1 MGEDVGF
8 WEWVVWS
15 FMRDVSVPFL
25 FGSEV
30 VDVRVVFGPA
40 SVAPTRGIHRVA
52 AVMLAANGSYRSA
65 VAPDN
70 RGHVPVVNHFLVG
83 TTKRGVV
90 DVVATGP
97 PAIHRERCAGRSA
110 MKVGWVLK
118 HTQKL
123 GDCGI
128 DVMAYHAG
136 LVRIPSTWQAIRR
149 DLSKFML
156 VKLNKKEWQDSFVC
170 CQDVPGSNRNLKPH
184 SCLSLA

>member
-1 MGEDVGF
+1 MYPTIQNTSDLVPWASAALLAQVVLPRGMEPASVDVARSIRRRSAQVLQMGEHVGF

-15 FMRDVSVPFL
+15 FMRDVSVLML
-25 FGSEV
+25 FGSDV

-70 RGHVPVVNHFLVG
+70 RGHVPVSNHFLVG

-97 PAIHRERCAGRSA
+97 PAIHLERCAVRAA
-110 MKVGWVLK
+110 MKVGWVL
-118 HTQKL
+118 
-123 GDCGI
+123 
-128 DVMAYHAG
+128 
-136 LVRIPSTWQAIRR
+136 ST
-149 DLSKFML
+149 
-156 VKLNKKEWQDSFVC
+156 
-170 CQDVPGSNRNLKPH
+170 LKSWGTAAWMP
-184 SCLSLA
+184 CPTTPVW